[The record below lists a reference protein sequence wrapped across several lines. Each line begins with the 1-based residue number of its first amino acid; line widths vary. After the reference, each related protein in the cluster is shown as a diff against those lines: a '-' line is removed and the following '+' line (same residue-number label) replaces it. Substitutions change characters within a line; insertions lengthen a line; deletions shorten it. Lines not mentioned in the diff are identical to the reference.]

1 MCSRLLANLDASQT
15 NKQTKQ
21 SQKKQKKTTKEQK
34 NYRWVFHSWLV
45 SLVFIEDQMT

>member
-1 MCSRLLANLDASQT
+1 MHHKQT
-15 NKQTKQ
+15 NQAITKET
-21 SQKKQKKTTKEQK
+21 KKTTKEQK

>member
-21 SQKKQKKTTKEQK
+21 SQKKQRKQQKNKKTTDG
-34 NYRWVFHSWLV
+34 YFILGL
-45 SLVFIEDQMT
+45 SLLFS